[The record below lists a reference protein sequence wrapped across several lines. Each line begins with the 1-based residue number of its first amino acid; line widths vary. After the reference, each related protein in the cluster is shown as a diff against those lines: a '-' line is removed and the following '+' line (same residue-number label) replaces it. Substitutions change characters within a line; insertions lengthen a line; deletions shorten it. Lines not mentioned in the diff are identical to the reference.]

1 MSDAMSGADPLVKQT
16 ANDQLAGKRVLLTGA
31 SGGIGRAIA
40 RSLASEG
47 ASVLLVARR
56 AEELLLLSQQLP
68 GSHSCFSADLTCAA
82 DRQALLG
89 FVQATGGV
97 DMLINNAGASQFALA
112 AEQDY
117 AAQITLNLL
126 APMQLCQQLL
136 PMLQQKPVAT
146 IVNIGSAFGSIGYPG
161 FSGYCASKFGLRGFT
176 EALKRELALTKIRVL
191 YFAPRAT
198 QTAINSQAVV
208 AMNQELG
215 NAMDTPDVVAAQLL
229 AQLKQGQSRRFV
241 GWPEKLFVRLN
252 AVLPELVDKA
262 IRGKLAVI
270 LKYATTNKPIPTF
283 SAAAAKND
291 IAQSSENI
299 TVSRSL

>member
-1 MSDAMSGADPLVKQT
+1 MSHINQSVNAA
-16 ANDQLAGKRVLLTGA
+16 ANYALAGKRVLLTGA

-40 RSLASEG
+40 RRLASEG

-56 AEELLLLSQQLP
+56 PEELLLLSQQLP
-68 GSHSCFSADLTCAA
+68 GSHSCFSADLTSAT
-82 DRQALLG
+82 DLQALVG
-89 FVQATGGV
+89 FVQATGGI

-117 AAQITLNLL
+117 ATQIALNLL

-136 PMLQQKPVAT
+136 PMLQQRPAAT

-176 EALKRELALTKIRVL
+176 EALKRELSLTKIRVL

-215 NAMDTPDVVAAQLL
+215 NAMDTPDAVAAQLL
-229 AQLKQGQSRRFV
+229 AQLQQGQSRRFV

-252 AVLPELVDKA
+252 GVLPELVDKA
-262 IRGKLAVI
+262 IRSKLAVI
-270 LKYATTNKPIPTF
+270 LKYATTAQPIQPVNAAPANK
-283 SAAAAKND
+283 D
-291 IAQSSENI
+291 MAQPSENI
-299 TVSRSL
+299 IVSRSL